1 MNTDDFISSLSEKT
15 GRDADDTAR
24 LVSSLTDIIVG
35 GMQDGKAVSL
45 QGFGIFE
52 VKKRPEKIDA
62 DKFYD
67 LDFLLQ
73 PTYYTLPSG
82 SKLALIIYS
91 TDEGMTKRPLEK
103 ETYTVDLANTEIKFY
118 EK

>member
-52 VKKRPEKIDA
+52 VKKRPEKIVVNPTTG
-62 DKFYD
+62 KRMLYPPKLVIGFRPSS
-67 LDFLLQ
+67 LL
-73 PTYYTLPSG
+73 
-82 SKLALIIYS
+82 KEKINS
-91 TDEGMTKRPLEK
+91 TEK
-103 ETYTVDLANTEIKFY
+103 N
-118 EK
+118 

>member
-15 GRDADDTAR
+15 GCDADDTAR

-52 VKKRPEKIDA
+52 VKKRPEKIVVNPTTG
-62 DKFYD
+62 KRMLYPPKLVIGFRPSS
-67 LDFLLQ
+67 LL
-73 PTYYTLPSG
+73 
-82 SKLALIIYS
+82 KEKINS
-91 TDEGMTKRPLEK
+91 TEK
-103 ETYTVDLANTEIKFY
+103 N
-118 EK
+118 

>member
-15 GRDADDTAR
+15 RRDADDTAR

-52 VKKRPEKIDA
+52 VKKRPEKIVVNPTTG
-62 DKFYD
+62 KRMLYPPKLVIGFRPSS
-67 LDFLLQ
+67 LL
-73 PTYYTLPSG
+73 
-82 SKLALIIYS
+82 KEKINS
-91 TDEGMTKRPLEK
+91 TEK
-103 ETYTVDLANTEIKFY
+103 N
-118 EK
+118 

>member
-52 VKKRPEKIDA
+52 VKKRPEKIVVNPTTG
-62 DKFYD
+62 KSILYPPKLVIGFSPSS
-67 LDFLLQ
+67 LL
-73 PTYYTLPSG
+73 
-82 SKLALIIYS
+82 KEKINS
-91 TDEGMTKRPLEK
+91 TEK
-103 ETYTVDLANTEIKFY
+103 N
-118 EK
+118 

>member
-35 GMQDGKAVSL
+35 EMQDGKAVSL

-52 VKKRPEKIDA
+52 VKKRPEKIVVNPTTG
-62 DKFYD
+62 KRILYPPKLVIGFRPSS
-67 LDFLLQ
+67 LL
-73 PTYYTLPSG
+73 
-82 SKLALIIYS
+82 KEKINS
-91 TDEGMTKRPLEK
+91 TEK
-103 ETYTVDLANTEIKFY
+103 N
-118 EK
+118 

>member
-35 GMQDGKAVSL
+35 GIQDGKAVSL

-52 VKKRPEKIDA
+52 VKKRPEKIVA
-62 DKFYD
+62 NPTTGKRILYPPKLVIGFRPSS
-67 LDFLLQ
+67 LL
-73 PTYYTLPSG
+73 
-82 SKLALIIYS
+82 KEKINS
-91 TDEGMTKRPLEK
+91 TEK
-103 ETYTVDLANTEIKFY
+103 N
-118 EK
+118 

>member
-52 VKKRPEKIDA
+52 VKKRPEKIVINPTTG
-62 DKFYD
+62 KRILYPPKLVIGFRPSS
-67 LDFLLQ
+67 LL
-73 PTYYTLPSG
+73 
-82 SKLALIIYS
+82 KEKINS
-91 TDEGMTKRPLEK
+91 TEK
-103 ETYTVDLANTEIKFY
+103 N
-118 EK
+118 

>member
-52 VKKRPEKIDA
+52 VKKRPEKIVSNPTTG
-62 DKFYD
+62 KRILYPPKLVIGFRPSS
-67 LDFLLQ
+67 LL
-73 PTYYTLPSG
+73 
-82 SKLALIIYS
+82 KVKINS
-91 TDEGMTKRPLEK
+91 TEK
-103 ETYTVDLANTEIKFY
+103 N
-118 EK
+118 

>member
-52 VKKRPEKIDA
+52 VKKRPEKIVFNPTTG
-62 DKFYD
+62 KRILYPPKLVIGFRPSS
-67 LDFLLQ
+67 LL
-73 PTYYTLPSG
+73 
-82 SKLALIIYS
+82 KEKINS
-91 TDEGMTKRPLEK
+91 TEK
-103 ETYTVDLANTEIKFY
+103 N
-118 EK
+118 

>member
-15 GRDADDTAR
+15 GRDVDDTAR

-52 VKKRPEKIDA
+52 VKKRPEKIVA
-62 DKFYD
+62 NPTAGKRILYPPKLVIGFRPSS
-67 LDFLLQ
+67 LL
-73 PTYYTLPSG
+73 
-82 SKLALIIYS
+82 KEKINS
-91 TDEGMTKRPLEK
+91 TEK
-103 ETYTVDLANTEIKFY
+103 N
-118 EK
+118 

>member
-35 GMQDGKAVSL
+35 GMHDGKAVSL

-52 VKKRPEKIDA
+52 VKKRPEKIVVNPTTG
-62 DKFYD
+62 KRILYPPKLVIGFRPSS
-67 LDFLLQ
+67 LL
-73 PTYYTLPSG
+73 
-82 SKLALIIYS
+82 KEKINS
-91 TDEGMTKRPLEK
+91 TEK
-103 ETYTVDLANTEIKFY
+103 N
-118 EK
+118 

>member
-52 VKKRPEKIDA
+52 VKKRPEKIVINPTTG
-62 DKFYD
+62 KRILYPPKLVIGFRPSS
-67 LDFLLQ
+67 LL
-73 PTYYTLPSG
+73 
-82 SKLALIIYS
+82 KEKINS
-91 TDEGMTKRPLEK
+91 TE
-103 ETYTVDLANTEIKFY
+103 NN
-118 EK
+118 

>member
-52 VKKRPEKIDA
+52 VKKRLEKIVSNPTTG
-62 DKFYD
+62 KRILYPPKLVIGFRPSS
-67 LDFLLQ
+67 LL
-73 PTYYTLPSG
+73 
-82 SKLALIIYS
+82 KEKINS
-91 TDEGMTKRPLEK
+91 TEK
-103 ETYTVDLANTEIKFY
+103 N
-118 EK
+118 

>member
-52 VKKRPEKIDA
+52 VKKRPEKIVVNPTTG
-62 DKFYD
+62 KRILYPPKLVIGFRPSS
-67 LDFLLQ
+67 LL
-73 PTYYTLPSG
+73 
-82 SKLALIIYS
+82 KEKINS
-91 TDEGMTKRPLEK
+91 TEK
-103 ETYTVDLANTEIKFY
+103 N
-118 EK
+118 

>member
-52 VKKRPEKIDA
+52 VKKRPEKIVVNPTTG
-62 DKFYD
+62 KRILYPPKLVIGFRPSS
-67 LDFLLQ
+67 LLNE
-73 PTYYTLPSG
+73 
-82 SKLALIIYS
+82 KINS
-91 TDEGMTKRPLEK
+91 TEK
-103 ETYTVDLANTEIKFY
+103 N
-118 EK
+118 

>member
-15 GRDADDTAR
+15 GRDVDDTAR

-52 VKKRPEKIDA
+52 VKKRPEKIVINPTTG
-62 DKFYD
+62 KRILYPPKLVIGFRPSS
-67 LDFLLQ
+67 LL
-73 PTYYTLPSG
+73 
-82 SKLALIIYS
+82 KEKINS
-91 TDEGMTKRPLEK
+91 TEK
-103 ETYTVDLANTEIKFY
+103 N
-118 EK
+118 